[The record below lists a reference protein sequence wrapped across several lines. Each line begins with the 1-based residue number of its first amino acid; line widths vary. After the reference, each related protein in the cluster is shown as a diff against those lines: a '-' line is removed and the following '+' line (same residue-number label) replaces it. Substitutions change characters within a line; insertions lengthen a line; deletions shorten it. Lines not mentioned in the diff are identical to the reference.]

1 VGEFSPGRLLVPLL
15 LDTHAAIWYFSDS
28 DELSVTARNEI
39 EAAVQ
44 RAEDV
49 FLASISLVEVIYLAE
64 KGRLPAEALAKL
76 EHALAEGKSSV
87 IVAPLDSAV
96 AASVG
101 RISRVAVPDMP
112 DRIIAA
118 TALQLGVPLVTRD
131 RRIRG
136 AGIDTIW

>member
-1 VGEFSPGRLLVPLL
+1 MGEFSPGRLLVPLL

-76 EHALAEGKSSV
+76 
-87 IVAPLDSAV
+87 
-96 AASVG
+96 
-101 RISRVAVPDMP
+101 
-112 DRIIAA
+112 
-118 TALQLGVPLVTRD
+118 
-131 RRIRG
+131 
-136 AGIDTIW
+136 